1 MAYRVDDGDFMM
13 ILYFEVSSM
22 MLSNRYITNN
32 PDLTNLLGLRLIN
45 PNKFWEHVRLD
56 IESISML
63 NEFCRTSGVKIF
75 PLGTD
80 YSREFL
86 ITQGVDAG
94 VLAPDVKIRMRM
106 DERSVIRR
114 MLSHAAAV
122 GADDWLIIGDVNVDS
137 LKSQFI
143 EHYVDSVFG
152 LGVTPELISALYE
165 RVNENSDR

>member
-1 MAYRVDDGDFMM
+1 
-13 ILYFEVSSM
+13 M

-32 PDLTNLLGLRLIN
+32 PDLANVIGLRLVN
-45 PNKFWEHVRLD
+45 PNEFWEHVQLD
-56 IESISML
+56 IESVSML
-63 NEFCRTSGVKIF
+63 NDVCRTSGVKIF
-75 PLGTD
+75 PLGID

-86 ITQGVDAG
+86 ISQGVDAS
-94 VLAPDVKIRMRM
+94 VLAPDVTIRMRM
-106 DERSVIRR
+106 DDRCVIRR

-152 LGVTPELISALYE
+152 LGVTPELISVLYE